1 MITEENKNEFIEH
14 YLMGQLSLWEL
25 EEIETKIRT
34 DLAFANDVSFQRDL
48 MIGINENKRIELKKS
63 LRSYK
68 PAGILIKMHVDK
80 TAIARISVAASI
92 LFLVSFA
99 IFYPQIKN
107 IKDSQVIVSK
117 MNLK

>member
-1 MITEENKNEFIEH
+1 MDANEFKNDLIER
-14 YLMGQLSLWEL
+14 YLMGKLSLWEL
-25 EEIETKIRT
+25 SDIETKIKN
-34 DLAFANDVSFQRDL
+34 DSIFADEVAFQRDI
-48 MIGINENKRIELKKS
+48 MIGINESKRIELIKN
-63 LRSYK
+63 LQGVK
-68 PAGILIKMHVDK
+68 PAGILIKLHIDK

-92 LFLVSFA
+92 LLLVSFA